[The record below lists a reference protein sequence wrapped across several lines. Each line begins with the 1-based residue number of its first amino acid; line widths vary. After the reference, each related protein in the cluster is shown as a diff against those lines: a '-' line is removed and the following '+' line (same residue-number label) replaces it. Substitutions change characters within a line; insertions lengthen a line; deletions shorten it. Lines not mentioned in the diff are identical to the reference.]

1 MIPTATYRI
10 QLRGGTSFADLDDT
24 VLESLARLG
33 ISHLYLSPVAVA
45 APGSTHGY
53 DVVDHRAVDPELGGE
68 RGLEDL
74 ASRASAHGMG
84 LVVDIVPNH
93 MAVHPRSNPWWWDV
107 LRNGPSSEWA
117 EVFDIDWDS
126 PERRLAGRLL
136 LPVLTDHYG
145 RELERGAFELLHH
158 RGELVLR
165 HPSIELPIE
174 PASTAPIFEEVG
186 RLLEHPELSFLA
198 GALHRLPH
206 FGVTDPDEVAR
217 RRRDQ
222 SVVLARLAA
231 LCEDPE
237 LRRAI
242 DAEVA
247 ALASRPDD
255 LEVLLDAQPY
265 RLARWQE
272 GVRDL
277 GYRRFFDITSLI
289 GVRVEQPSAFR
300 AIHAALL
307 GWVETGLVDGIRVD
321 HPDGIADPDT
331 YFRLLREAAP
341 DAWIVVEKIL
351 EGDERLRAWPVDGT
365 TGYDAAEAVARV
377 FLHDDGHRALRDAAR
392 LRDPSSTSA
401 HDVVTVAKREVLR
414 SVLAADLNRL
424 TERMLELC
432 EHRRRFRDFSR
443 HELHEC
449 LVEAL
454 VRLPVYRS
462 YAPSVGGA
470 DEQDR
475 RLVETTLA
483 ECVAARP
490 DLDPELFEL
499 LRSVLTDPLA
509 PGAPWERE
517 VRQRFQQLS
526 GPAMAKGKEDTAWY
540 RYVALLSRN
549 EVGADPDA
557 AALTVEQFHGEM
569 RWRQRELP
577 RSMTLLTTHD
587 SKRSEDVR
595 ARLSVLAEMVD
606 QWVETSARWHAR
618 LEPLRREGWPD
629 PSTVEYLLQTLVG
642 AWPID
647 EDRLL
652 EHLGKAARE
661 AKVHT
666 TWLQPDEDYEQFLDE
681 FARAAR
687 QDLASELDELDGQI
701 RRAARITA
709 LGQKLVQLT
718 MPGIPD
724 LYQGTERWHLRLVD
738 PDNRQPVDIA
748 ALDGAVEQLRE
759 RPVGVGLDDPDDDGA
774 DKLRLVAA
782 ALDARRSLPEAFA
795 GEHVPLLAH
804 GDRAD
809 HVVAFGRGSDVVVV
823 ATRFPWRLA
832 RTGWGDTTLTL
843 PDGTWTERLTGRSV
857 PVGATPLEALT
868 EPLGVAL
875 LVRDR

>member
-1 MIPTATYRI
+1 MTPTSTYRI
-10 QLRGGTSFADLDDT
+10 QLRGGTTFADLDDT
-24 VLESLARLG
+24 VLRSLARLG

-45 APGSTHGY
+45 APGSSHGY
-53 DVVDHRAVDPELGGE
+53 DVVDHRTVDPELGGE
-68 RGLEDL
+68 AGLEDL
-74 ASRASAHGMG
+74 AHRARSHGLG

-93 MAVHPRSNPWWWDV
+93 MAVHARSNPWWWDV

-117 EVFDIDWDS
+117 QVFDIDWDS

-145 RELERGAFELLHH
+145 RELERGAFEVLHH

-165 HPSIELPIE
+165 HPSVELPIE
-174 PASTAPIFEEVG
+174 SASSAVVFDQVA
-186 RLLEHPELSFLA
+186 RLLDHPELAFLA
-198 GALHRLPH
+198 GALERLPH
-206 FGVTDPDEVAR
+206 FGVTDPEEVAR

-222 SVVLARLAA
+222 SVVLARIAE
-231 LCEDPE
+231 LCEDPD
-237 LRRAI
+237 LRRAV
-242 DAEVA
+242 DAEA
-247 ALASRPDD
+247 ASLTSRPDD
-255 LEVLLDAQPY
+255 LDVLLDAQPY

-289 GVRVEQPSAFR
+289 GVRVEQPAVFQ
-300 AIHAALL
+300 ATHGALL
-307 GWVETGLVDGIRVD
+307 GWVDRGLVDGIRVD
-321 HPDGIADPDT
+321 HPDGIADPDG

-351 EGDERLRAWPVDGT
+351 EGEERLRSWPVDGT

-377 FLHDDGHRALRDAAR
+377 FLDDEGHQVLREAAQRRDAA
-392 LRDPSSTSA
+392 STSA

-449 LVEAL
+449 LVEAI
-454 VRLPVYRS
+454 VRLPVYRT
-462 YAPSVGGA
+462 YAPPVGGA
-470 DEQDR
+470 DEHDR
-475 RLVETTLA
+475 QLVETATE
-483 ECVAARP
+483 ECVTARP

-509 PGAPWERE
+509 PGAPWEWE

-540 RYVALLSRN
+540 RWVALLSRN

-557 AALTVEQFHGEM
+557 AGSTIEQFHDEM
-569 RWRQRELP
+569 LRRRHELP
-577 RSMTLLTTHD
+577 TSMTLLTTHD

-595 ARLSVLAEMVD
+595 ARLSVLAELGEE
-606 QWVETSARWHAR
+606 WVATSERWHSL
-618 LEPLRREGWPD
+618 LEPTRRDGRPEPA
-629 PSTVEYLLQTLVG
+629 TVEYLLQTLVG

-647 EDRLL
+647 DERLL
-652 EHLGKAARE
+652 EHLAKAARE

-666 TWLQPDEDYEQFLDE
+666 TWLQPDEDYERFLDD
-681 FARAAR
+681 FALAARAT
-687 QDLASELDELDGQI
+687 LAPELDDLDDRI
-701 RRAARITA
+701 RRAARVTA

-748 ALDGAVEQLRE
+748 ALDEALEQLSS
-759 RPVGVGLDDPDDDGA
+759 RPVGAGLDDPADDGV
-774 DKLRLVAA
+774 DKLRVVAA
-782 ALDARRSLPEAFA
+782 ALTARRELPEAFA
-795 GEHVPLLAH
+795 GDYEPLLAT
-804 GDRAD
+804 GERAD
-809 HVVAFGRGSDVVVV
+809 HVVAFGRGSEVVVV
-823 ATRFPWRLA
+823 ATRCPLQLA
-832 RTGWGDTTLTL
+832 RHGWGDTSLAL
-843 PDGTWTERLTGRSV
+843 PEGTWVDRVTGRVLSGDPASLAKLV
-857 PVGATPLEALT
+857 